1 MLAMTASFD
10 NVDAVYI
17 GNGNSVNMENEKE
30 SRRYHHGDLRSALI
44 EAGLRLIEERDAN
57 DLSLREVARAVGV
70 SATAVYRHFPDKAA
84 LLKALAEA
92 GLERLAAAQR
102 AASEAVGSG
111 KAGFQ
116 ATGRAYVRF
125 ALANPGLFRL
135 TFANVA
141 PGEAV
146 PWTEKG
152 DDATRLLRE
161 NAALAAGEG
170 SEARLFAL
178 RSWALVHGLAVLML
192 DGQVPAE
199 EAVIDAV
206 VGGDEGGG

>member
-1 MLAMTASFD
+1 MKNDANDPADTA
-10 NVDAVYI
+10 
-17 GNGNSVNMENEKE
+17 
-30 SRRYHHGDLRSALI
+30 RRYHHGDLRAALV
-44 EAGLRLIEERDAN
+44 EAGLTLIEERTVD
-57 DLSLREVARAVGV
+57 DLSLREVARTVGV

-84 LLKALAEA
+84 LLRALAEA
-92 GLERLAAAQR
+92 GLQRLGGAQR
-102 AASEAVGSG
+102 AASEAAGGG

-141 PGEAV
+141 PGDAA
-146 PWTEKG
+146 PWGEKG

-161 NAALAAGEG
+161 NTEKLAGEAK
-170 SEARLFAL
+170 EARLLAL

-199 EAVIDAV
+199 DAVIDAV
-206 VGGDEGGG
+206 LAGPSGPS